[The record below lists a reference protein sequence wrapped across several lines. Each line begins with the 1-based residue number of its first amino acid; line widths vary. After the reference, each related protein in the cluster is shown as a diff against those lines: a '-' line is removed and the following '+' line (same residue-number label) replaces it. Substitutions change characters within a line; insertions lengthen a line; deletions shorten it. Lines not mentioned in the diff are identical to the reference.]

1 MLYFNLI
8 IFSNFK
14 YKVFNETKINDY
26 NVFYKSENLETTTP
40 INISSLELSNSSRFN
55 RFSNPIISYDYKCGH
70 YLGIWDQLYPSL
82 TNSIIE
88 VARGIRK
95 PL

>member
-1 MLYFNLI
+1 V
-8 IFSNFK
+8 FSNS
-14 YKVFNETKINDY
+14 KIDNY
-26 NVFYKSENLETTTP
+26 NIFYKSENLETTTP
-40 INISSLELSNSSRFN
+40 INISSSELSNTGRFN

-82 TNSIIE
+82 VNSIIE